1 MLRPRTAFRRIRAI
15 SAFSDIGMA
24 NANID
29 EKQIR
34 SVLEL
39 LSFPGNLTPRQLHL
53 SSAAWAPSP
62 CVRCKPAGQGRS
74 ARLVRAIKLP
84 GSPKSNLSERTT
96 FYYQA
101 LVIQIRPCR
110 R

>member
-1 MLRPRTAFRRIRAI
+1 MLRPGTAFRRIRAI

-53 SSAAWAPSP
+53 SSACMGAKPVRTLQTCGPRPIRQASP
-62 CVRCKPAGQGRS
+62 RYQIATVTEHYPVRKHHV
-74 ARLVRAIKLP
+74 LLP
-84 GSPKSNLSERTT
+84 GLGNSS
-96 FYYQA
+96 
-101 LVIQIRPCR
+101 
-110 R
+110 

>member
-1 MLRPRTAFRRIRAI
+1 MLRPGTAFRRIRAI

-29 EKQIR
+29 EKEIR

-53 SSAAWAPSP
+53 SSACMGAKPVRTLQTCGPRPIRQASP
-62 CVRCKPAGQGRS
+62 RYQI
-74 ARLVRAIKLP
+74 ARVTEK
-84 GSPKSNLSERTT
+84 
-96 FYYQA
+96 
-101 LVIQIRPCR
+101 
-110 R
+110 